1 MNLDKIIIW
10 GHELHNHTHSYI
22 HNAFYKTFKYLNYNV
37 YWFNE
42 DGDNNYPD
50 NTNNTKIDF
59 NNALYIVHG
68 LESENL
74 PLNNTSFYIGHNVE
88 WTGTEFKIPKSH
100 VLMNSEKGIPHQNIM
115 TLQVYTKECLNY
127 KSYKNI
133 KYHIY
138 VEDGS
143 CIFMPWATDLLPYE
157 IDNNIKQIKKFN
169 IKKISNFIGMPLG
182 HWDIFKD
189 ECKEHGIEY
198 KNYGGTFDKT
208 SKRNKSIQENMVLI
222 QESILA
228 PALQTDWQI
237 DNHYIPCRIFK
248 NISYGKMGMTNNEA
262 VYNLFNKKILYSNDI
277 PELVKQGLEFDK
289 KENKFDK
296 IKELMIEVRDNHT
309 YINRIHFILDFI
321 KEKKNI
327 IVKKDNSAQDL
338 LNIFNK

>member
-22 HNAFYKTFKYLNYNV
+22 HNAFYKTFKHLNYNV

-50 NTNNTKIDF
+50 NTKIDF

-68 LESENL
+68 LESKNL

-88 WTGTEFKIPKSH
+88 WTGNEFKIPKNH
-100 VLMNSEKGIPHQNIM
+100 VLMNNEKGIHHQNIM
-115 TLQVYTKECLNY
+115 TLQVYTKDCLNY
-127 KSYKNI
+127 KPYKNI
-133 KYHIY
+133 KYQSYI
-138 VEDGS
+138 EDGS
-143 CIFMPWATDLLPYE
+143 CIFMPWGTDLLPYE
-157 IDNNIKQIKKFN
+157 IDNNIKQIKHFN
-169 IKKISNFIGMPLG
+169 IKNISNFIGMPLE
-182 HWDIFKD
+182 HWGIFSK
-189 ECKEHGIEY
+189 ECKKHNIEY

-208 SKRNKSIQENMVLI
+208 SKRNKSIQENMELI

-277 PELVKQGLEFDK
+277 SELVKQGLEFDK
-289 KENKFDK
+289 KEDKFDK

-309 YINRIHFILDFI
+309 YINRINFILDFI

-327 IVKKDNSAQDL
+327 IIKKDNSA
-338 LNIFNK
+338 

>member
-1 MNLDKIIIW
+1 M
-10 GHELHNHTHSYI
+10 E
-22 HNAFYKTFKYLNYNV
+22 
-37 YWFNE
+37 
-42 DGDNNYPD
+42 
-50 NTNNTKIDF
+50 
-59 NNALYIVHG
+59 
-68 LESENL
+68 
-74 PLNNTSFYIGHNVE
+74 
-88 WTGTEFKIPKSH
+88 
-100 VLMNSEKGIPHQNIM
+100 
-115 TLQVYTKECLNY
+115 
-127 KSYKNI
+127 
-133 KYHIY
+133 
-138 VEDGS
+138 
-143 CIFMPWATDLLPYE
+143 
-157 IDNNIKQIKKFN
+157 
-169 IKKISNFIGMPLG
+169 
-182 HWDIFKD
+182 
-189 ECKEHGIEY
+189 
-198 KNYGGTFDKT
+198 
-208 SKRNKSIQENMVLI
+208 LI

-262 VYNLFNKKILYSNDI
+262 VYNLFNKKMLYSNDI